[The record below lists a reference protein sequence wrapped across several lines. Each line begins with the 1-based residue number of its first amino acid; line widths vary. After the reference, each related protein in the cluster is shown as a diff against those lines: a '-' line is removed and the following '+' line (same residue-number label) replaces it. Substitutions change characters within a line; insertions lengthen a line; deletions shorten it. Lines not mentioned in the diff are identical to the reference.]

1 MTLSSAVIE
10 SILQAVY
17 ESGEAIMEVQSRIGG
32 VEASLKADNSPVT
45 EADIAAH
52 RIINKVLEPTGFPVL
67 SEEGHHPDY
76 ADRKDWETLWVVDPL
91 DGTKEF
97 IKGRNE

>member
-45 EADIAAH
+45 EADLS
-52 RIINKVLEPTGFPVL
+52 RI
-67 SEEGHHPDY
+67 HH
-76 ADRKDWETLWVVDPL
+76 
-91 DGTKEF
+91 
-97 IKGRNE
+97 